1 MLLFGAAVY
10 LEDVLKE
17 FVSKTRVQ
25 AQRRA
30 WTLIVQFESLVQK
43 LTAELN
49 TPSWEKARELIIIT
63 GMDPNG
69 R

>member
-17 FVSKTRVQ
+17 FVSKIRVQ

-49 TPSWEKARELIIIT
+49 TPSWETARELIIIT